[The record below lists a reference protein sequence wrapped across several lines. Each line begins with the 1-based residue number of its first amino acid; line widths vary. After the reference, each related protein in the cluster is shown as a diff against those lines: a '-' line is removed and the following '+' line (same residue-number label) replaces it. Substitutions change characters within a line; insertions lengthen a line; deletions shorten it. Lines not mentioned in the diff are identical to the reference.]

1 MNKIIDG
8 KKIADAIL
16 EELKEKTT
24 NKQIGLAVLIVG
36 ENEASKI
43 YVKMKKNAC
52 EKVGI
57 KSFIFE
63 FLESI
68 SEDELICEIDKL
80 NKNTNVHGILVQMPL
95 PKHIDPQNVIY
106 AIDPKKDVDGFHPLN
121 IGKMFLGQ
129 KNVLMPCTPLGV
141 KILLEKANVEVEGKH
156 VVIIGRSNIVG
167 KPLAAILVQ
176 NQKGCNATVTIAH
189 RKTENL
195 KEITKSADILISAVG
210 KPNLVTKDMVKKGVV
225 VIDVGITRL
234 KEKKK
239 IVGDVDF
246 ENVLKVASKITPVPG
261 GVGPMTIAIL
271 LENTYKSFLNHE

>member
-8 KKIADAIL
+8 KKIANAIL
-16 EELKEKTT
+16 EDLKKRIV
-24 NKQIGLAVLIVG
+24 NKEVGLAVLIVG

-43 YVKMKKNAC
+43 YVKMKRNAC
-52 EKVGI
+52 TKVGI

-63 FLESI
+63 FSKNI
-68 SEDELICEIDKL
+68 SEDELICEIGKL
-80 NKNTNVHGILVQMPL
+80 NKNTKVHGILVQMPL

-129 KNVLMPCTPLGV
+129 KDVLMPCTPLGV
-141 KILLEKANVEVEGKH
+141 KILLEKSEVEVEGKH
-156 VVIIGRSNIVG
+156 VVIVGRSNIVG
-167 KPLAAILVQ
+167 KPLSAILVQ
-176 NQKGCNATVTIAH
+176 NQKGCNATVTVAH
-189 RKTENL
+189 RKTKDL
-195 KEITKSADILISAVG
+195 KEITKTADILISAVG
-210 KPNLVTKDMVKKGVV
+210 KPNLITKDMVKKGAV

-234 KEKKK
+234 EGKK

-246 ENVLKVASKITPVPG
+246 ENVLKVASKITPVPR

>member
-16 EELKEKTT
+16 EDLKKKTA

-52 EKVGI
+52 QKVGI

-63 FLESI
+63 FLENI
-68 SEDELICEIDKL
+68 SEDELLCEIEKL
-80 NKNTNVHGILVQMPL
+80 NKNINVHGILVQMPL

-156 VVIIGRSNIVG
+156 AVIIGRSNIVG

-189 RKTENL
+189 GKTENL

-246 ENVLKVASKITPVPG
+246 ENVLKIASKITPVPG